1 MNHPSSRAAASSRV
15 RAGGFSLIEMMV
27 AIVIGMLLTAGIIT
41 LFAGTSKTNRIQDAL
56 ARLQENG
63 RYAMTRID
71 ADLRMLSGQY
81 CSNFAGQ
88 SNDTPNGPTL
98 SQRAPWI
105 YGSPLSLPDLA
116 APLTYANAAAVS
128 PRLFVQGYEC
138 SSGTCDPALPSGV
151 GQIPDVGTTDGKRL
165 KGTDVLT
172 IRYVTGTG
180 WPVSG
185 SASTPPS
192 CASGGT
198 ITLDPQTGDDNPEA
212 NTPSRA
218 KFAAGDMA
226 LYADC
231 ENPSILPV
239 AGYAS
244 NVLTLGT
251 ILAGG
256 AGGSPTCKAGTIR
269 DARIFNFTRDFVTV
283 SYFVKLVKDNN
294 PDATAGRM
302 ISVLVRRVNGGAANA
317 AAGGDD
323 QELVQGV
330 ERLDFVYGVRQRGG
344 GIAYLTASD
353 INASTDGAAGPC
365 IAPPS
370 GVANEAGCLWRSVKS
385 VEVHALFDTVSDIA
399 LSPTEMAYRYTPDSP
414 TAIAPPVGATS
425 PVTGQKWGR
434 MMRREFISTTAIRN
448 AN

>member
-1 MNHPSSRAAASSRV
+1 MNHLQNRVVASSRIRV
-15 RAGGFSLIEMMV
+15 AGFSLIEMMV

-41 LFAGTSKTNRIQDAL
+41 LFAGTSRTNRVQDAL

-71 ADLRMLSGQY
+71 SDIRMLSGQY

-88 SNDTPNGPTL
+88 SNDTSNGPTL

-105 YGSPLSLPDLA
+105 YGSPLKFPDMS
-116 APLTYANAAAVS
+116 APLTYASAAAVS

-138 SSGTCDPALPSGV
+138 SSGTCVPALPSGV

-172 IRYVTGTG
+172 IRYITGTG

-185 SASTPPS
+185 DVATPPS
-192 CASGGT
+192 CTSGGT

-212 NTPSRA
+212 NTPARP

-226 LYADC
+226 LYTDC

-239 AGYAS
+239 AGYGS
-244 NVLTLGT
+244 NLLTLGT
-251 ILAGG
+251 ILPGG
-256 AGGSPTCKAGTIR
+256 AGGAPTCKAGTIR
-269 DARIFNFTRDFVTV
+269 DARVFNFSRDFVTV
-283 SYFVKLVKDNN
+283 SYFVKLVKDTN

-302 ISVLVRRVNGGAANA
+302 IPVLVRRVNGGAANA
-317 AAGGDD
+317 ALGGDD

-330 ERLDFVYGVRQRGG
+330 ERLDFVYGVRKNGG
-344 GIAYLTASD
+344 GVAYLDAGT
-353 INASTDGAAGPC
+353 INASTDGGGTC
-365 IAPPS
+365 IAPPA
-370 GVANEAGCLWRSVKS
+370 GVPGEAGCLWRSVKS
-385 VEVHALFDTVSDIA
+385 IEVHALFNTVSDLA
-399 LSPTEMAYRYTPDSP
+399 LSATDMAYRYTPDSP
-414 TAIAPPVGATS
+414 TTIAPPVGSTS
-425 PVTGQKWGR
+425 PVTGQNWGR
-434 MMRREFISTTAIRN
+434 MMRREFVSTTAIRN